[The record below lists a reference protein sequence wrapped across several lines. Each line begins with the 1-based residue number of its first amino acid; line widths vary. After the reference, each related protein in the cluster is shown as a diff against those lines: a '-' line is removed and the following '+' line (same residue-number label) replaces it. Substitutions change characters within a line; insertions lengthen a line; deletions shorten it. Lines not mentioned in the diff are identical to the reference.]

1 MRISSRGI
9 LIENGKIL
17 LIHRIKD
24 DQEYYVVPGG
34 GIENLENYIE
44 TVIRELKEEVGI
56 NVQVLNEKP
65 IMKFKDEI
73 GIQYYFLV
81 RRISGNIGSG
91 NGPEFNSPDYA
102 NKGNYIVDLI
112 DIKDI
117 DKINLVPISVKNELI
132 NIINNLNKD
141 ISILESNDLVYKKT
155 INLL

>member
-1 MRISSRGI
+1 MRVSSRGI
-9 LIENGKIL
+9 LIENSKIL

-24 DQEYYVVPGG
+24 NQEYYVVPGG
-34 GIENLENYIE
+34 GIEDGENYIK

-91 NGPEFNSPDYA
+91 NGPEFNSPDYV

>member
-91 NGPEFNSPDYA
+91 NRPEFNSPDYA